1 MEFKRNWRVAA
12 YIGFGIVAGLSVL
25 QAEAAEA
32 VKNNSLRYNSAVK
45 YGDISAGADSIV
57 VRRINTVKDVVGGLK
72 RPGST
77 KKTSKAFVLTADGFE
92 DLVGDPG
99 VDFSATFA
107 LNDRGEVAGGLNTA
121 TALRAF
127 RAKRGQNFQLLTL
140 LPGDTGSLAFGIND
154 GGEVAGYSSGKL
166 GERAVWWD
174 LKGNVTQLQG
184 LPGLSSRA
192 LGLND
197 RGDVVGVS
205 GSGRLQALL
214 WPSKGAVVPLGTLP
228 GATGSEASSINNRGD
243 IVGFATGIDGVR
255 NTTRAVMWSPEGDSI
270 QDIGVLTEGDISR
283 ARDIN
288 DVGEVVGTSESEHGS
303 RAFIW
308 TAATGMVDVNTLVS
322 LPTIIITDAL
332 GINKK
337 GDIVVIGHE
346 KTAAQ
351 LQQEVAPNE
360 AVAHQH
366 GDDGHE
372 QPRQVYV
379 LSRKP

>member
-1 MEFKRNWRVAA
+1 MDGRRGWRVSVC
-12 YIGFGIVAGLSVL
+12 IGLGVIASLLLLEV
-25 QAEAAEA
+25 QAAEA
-32 VKNNSLRYNSAVK
+32 NVNMRFNSAVK
-45 YGDISAGADSIV
+45 YGDINAGSDSIV
-57 VRRINTVKDVVGGLK
+57 VRRINTLKDVAGGLK
-72 RPGST
+72 RPSAT
-77 KKTSKAFVLTADGFE
+77 RKTSKAFILTADGFE

-121 TALRAF
+121 TALRPF

-140 LPGDTGSLAFGIND
+140 LPGDTGGLAFGIND
-154 GGEVAGYSSGKL
+154 GGEVAGYSSGKV

-174 LKGNVTQLQG
+174 IEGNVRELKGLS
-184 LPGLSSRA
+184 GLSSRA

-197 RGDVVGVS
+197 KGDVVGVS
-205 GSGRLQALL
+205 GSGRLQGLL
-214 WPSKGAVVPLGTLP
+214 WPSKGKVIALGTLP
-228 GATGSEASSINNRGD
+228 GATGSEAASINNRGD
-243 IVGFATGIDGVR
+243 IAGFASGIDGVR
-255 NTTRAVMWSPEGDSI
+255 NTTRAVMWSPDGESI
-270 QDIGVLTEGDISR
+270 QDIGVLAEGDISR

-288 DVGEVVGTSESEHGS
+288 DNGEVVGTSESEHGS

-322 LPTIIITDAL
+322 LPTIILTDAL

-351 LQQEVAPNE
+351 VQQEVAPNE
-360 AVAHQH
+360 AAAHQH

-379 LSRKP
+379 LTRAP